1 MKNTSDL
8 SITYSLIVNESHID
22 ELEHVNNVVY
32 VGWIQDA
39 AVMHWRKVASDS
51 IQKQYVWVIVRHEI
65 DYKASAKLNDELII
79 KTYVI
84 DAHNVTS
91 RRKVE
96 IRRKSDNKLLVE
108 GLTTWC
114 LLDAK
119 TFRPTKITEE
129 IRNCFL

>member
-1 MKNTSDL
+1 MKKPADL
-8 SITYSLIVNESHID
+8 SFTYALIVNESHID

-39 AVMHWRKVASDS
+39 AVMHWRKVVSET
-51 IQKQYVWVIVRHEI
+51 IQKKYVWVIVRHEI
-65 DYKASAKLNDELII
+65 DYKAPAKLHDELII
-79 KTYVI
+79 KTYVV

-96 IRRKSDNKLLVE
+96 IRRKSDDKLLVE

-119 TFRPTKITEE
+119 TLRPTRITDE
-129 IRNCFL
+129 IRNYFL

>member
-8 SITYSLIVNESHID
+8 SFSYSLIVNESHID

-39 AVMHWRKVASDS
+39 AVMHWRKVVSET
-51 IQKQYVWVIVRHEI
+51 IQKKYVWVIVRHEI
-65 DYKASAKLNDELII
+65 DYKASAKLNNELII

-119 TFRPTKITEE
+119 TLRPTRITDE
-129 IRNCFL
+129 IRNYFL

>member
-1 MKNTSDL
+1 MKKPADL

-39 AVMHWRKVASDS
+39 AVMHWRKVVSET
-51 IQKQYVWVIVRHEI
+51 IQNKYVWVIVRHEI
-65 DYKASAKLNDELII
+65 DYKAPAKLHDELII

-84 DAHNVTS
+84 DAHHVTS

-119 TFRPTKITEE
+119 TLRPTRITDE
-129 IRNCFL
+129 IRNYFL